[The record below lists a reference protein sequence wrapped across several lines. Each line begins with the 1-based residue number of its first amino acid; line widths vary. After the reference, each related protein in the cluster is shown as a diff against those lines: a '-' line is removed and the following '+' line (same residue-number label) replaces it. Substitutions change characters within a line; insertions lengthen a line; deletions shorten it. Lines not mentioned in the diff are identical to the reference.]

1 MLYSA
6 VFLTWGPFKSMLEVV
21 DLACERGE
29 RRLFNGLSFA
39 LGAGELL
46 YVHGVNG
53 SGKTSLLRT
62 LCGLTWPAAGEVRW
76 NGTEI
81 RRIGDEYRGRM
92 MYVGHL
98 NGIKDELTAFENL
111 RVNGRM
117 RGVAGEERALEAL
130 SRMELTGC
138 AELPGKVLSQGQRR
152 RLSLARLLLDD
163 SALWIL
169 DEPFNALDV
178 KSVGRVQT
186 ILGEHLDRGGL
197 VVLTTHQEVEITSRR
212 ARHVHLGE

>member
-1 MLYSA
+1 
-6 VFLTWGPFKSMLEVV
+6 MLEVV

-29 RRLFNGLSFA
+29 RRLFNGLNFA

-46 YVHGVNG
+46 YVHGANG

-62 LCGLTWPAAGEVRW
+62 LCGLAWPAAGEVRW

-81 RRIGDEYRGRM
+81 RRLGDDYRGRM

-117 RGVAGEERALEAL
+117 RGVAGEERALKAL
-130 SRMELTGC
+130 SRMELGGC